1 MREVYIVIEKTESE
15 WGPSVAK
22 FTVSDTTYDYEIRN
36 ALDYAKA
43 ELEETGIPED
53 WATPELNDAILNNAA
68 QNLDAKWEY
77 VGIVEFEYEY
87 DGVYLDEEDEEEEED
102 DDER

>member
-1 MREVYIVIEKTESE
+1 MRDVYIVIKKTESA
-15 WGPSVAK
+15 WGTSVAK

-36 ALDYAKA
+36 ALYSAKA

-53 WATPELNDAILNNAA
+53 WATPELNDAILNLAA

-87 DGVYLDEEDEEEEED
+87 NGLYLGEEED
-102 DDER
+102 RE